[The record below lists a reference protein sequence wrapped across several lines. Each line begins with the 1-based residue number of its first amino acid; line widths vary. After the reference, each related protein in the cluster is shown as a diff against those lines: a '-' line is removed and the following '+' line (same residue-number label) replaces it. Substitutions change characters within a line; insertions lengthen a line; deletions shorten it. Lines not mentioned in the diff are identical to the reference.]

1 MSAKIE
7 LTASS
12 LAQTSAISPA
22 RSSAADSGRS
32 AGAMPTPD
40 KLTLTRDALQM
51 EALDRSMSRGASFDV
66 KRVEALRTQIA
77 QGSYQVDAE
86 RVASKLLAAHTDFK

>member
-7 LTASS
+7 LAATSVP
-12 LAQTSAISPA
+12 QPSAIGSA
-22 RSSAADSGRS
+22 RSSAASSNRS
-32 AGAMPTPD
+32 ASATPSQD
-40 KLTLTRDALQM
+40 KLTLTGDALEM

-77 QGSYQVDAE
+77 QGTYQVDAE